1 MLSSSALQRTTSAV
15 IFRLILWLCVLFALF
30 PILWMI
36 LSSLK
41 PAGIVQAIPPVWSF
55 TPTLQNYNDVLNG
68 SGSAS
73 GSTPMSALVAHSAVV
88 ATLSTLLTLAT
99 ALPAAYALARL
110 RFRGKQ
116 SLAAWI
122 LSTIMFPPVV
132 AVVPVFIFAGQLNLM
147 DTYPVLIIPYT
158 AFNLPVIIWL
168 LRGFVRQI
176 PEEIEEAAL
185 MDGASRVGVVR
196 RVVLPLVAPGL
207 AAAAILSFL
216 FCWNE
221 FLFALTLTRSAVK
234 TAPVGVTQFTG
245 MYGTQWGDL
254 TAASTV
260 IAAPVLVLTLILR
273 RRIVQGLTFGAVK

>member
-1 MLSSSALQRTTSAV
+1 MRAHVLRRVMNAI
-15 IFRLILWLCVLFALF
+15 IFRILLWLAVLAMLF

-41 PAGIVQAIPPVWSF
+41 PPDIVQAIPPIWSF
-55 TPTLQNYNDVLNG
+55 TPTLQNYNDVLT
-68 SGSAS
+68 
-73 GSTPMSALVAHSAVV
+73 GSTSMTALVVHSAIV
-88 ATLSTLLTLAT
+88 AALATVLTLAA
-99 ALPAAYALARL
+99 ALPAAYALARI
-110 RFRGKQ
+110 RFRGKHA
-116 SLAAWI
+116 LASWI

-132 AVVPVFIFAGQLNLM
+132 SAIPVFIVVGQLGLM
-147 DTYPVLIIPYT
+147 DTYPALVIPYT

-168 LRGFVRQI
+168 LRSFVRQV
-176 PEEIEEAAL
+176 PQEIEEAAL
-185 MDGASRVGVVR
+185 IDGSSHVGVVR
-196 RVVLPLVAPGL
+196 RIVLPLVAPGL

-216 FCWNE
+216 FSWNE

-234 TAPVGVTQFTG
+234 TAPVGVSQFTG

-260 IAAPVLVLTLILR
+260 IAAPVLIMTLILR

>member
-1 MLSSSALQRTTSAV
+1 MNAI
-15 IFRLILWLCVLFALF
+15 IFRILLWLAVLAMLF

-41 PAGIVQAIPPVWSF
+41 PPDIVQAIPPIWSF
-55 TPTLQNYNDVLNG
+55 TPTLQNYNDVLT
-68 SGSAS
+68 
-73 GSTPMSALVAHSAVV
+73 GSTSMTALVVHSAIV
-88 ATLSTLLTLAT
+88 AALATVLTLVA
-99 ALPAAYALARL
+99 ALPAAYALARI
-110 RFRGKQ
+110 RFRGKHA
-116 SLAAWI
+116 LASWI

-132 AVVPVFIFAGQLNLM
+132 SAIPVFIVVGQLGLM
-147 DTYPVLIIPYT
+147 DTYPALVIPYT

-168 LRGFVRQI
+168 LRSFVRQV
-176 PEEIEEAAL
+176 PQEIEEAAL
-185 MDGASRVGVVR
+185 IDGSSHVGVVR
-196 RVVLPLVAPGL
+196 RIVLPLVAPGL

-216 FCWNE
+216 FSWNE

-234 TAPVGVTQFTG
+234 TAPVGVSQFTG

-260 IAAPVLVLTLILR
+260 IAAPVLIMTLILR